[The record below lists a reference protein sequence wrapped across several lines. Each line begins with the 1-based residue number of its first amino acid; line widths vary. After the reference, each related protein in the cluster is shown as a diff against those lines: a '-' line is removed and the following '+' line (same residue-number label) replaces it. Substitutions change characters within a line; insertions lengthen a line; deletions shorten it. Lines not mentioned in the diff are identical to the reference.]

1 MTGDQGGPRG
11 QLDTLAEWFGKVSAV
26 GPLLIGLLFLVKAF
40 AVARYSLTTMT
51 SLVVTAPVQV
61 LLGTISFYAYIVMP
75 LVAVGTGWVGLT
87 RRWRV
92 RPDGD
97 GRPGGDGRAAGWDR
111 GGSWAWWSIVGGV
124 CVVTALM
131 SPPEFLLT
139 GVGLALACVQLE
151 WVIRGPRLL
160 PAGLVSRPV
169 GRRYRWRWCLSV
181 CGAFA
186 VLLPKAMV
194 ESRPGGRLEVGWLEV
209 GWLSAAG
216 QRCGITS
223 ADIWCRID
231 RWSRRPH

>member
-1 MTGDQGGPRG
+1 MTGDQGPRG

-87 RRWRV
+87 RHWRI

-97 GRPGGDGRAAGWDR
+97 GSGDR

-151 WVIRGPRLL
+151 GVIRGFRPW
-160 PAGLVSRPV
+160 PTGLVSRPV
-169 GRRYRWRWCLSV
+169 GRRHRWR
-181 CGAFA
+181 
-186 VLLPKAMV
+186 
-194 ESRPGGRLEVGWLEV
+194 
-209 GWLSAAG
+209 
-216 QRCGITS
+216 
-223 ADIWCRID
+223 
-231 RWSRRPH
+231 